1 MKITVGVSNLKVTE
15 VSFSLHND
23 RWNFAWQVK
32 GTTSMFWAV
41 TGSPIAMKPTSWRS
55 PPSLSW
61 GSMASQVN
69 MIEQVIEQYS
79 TGAVSESFK
88 NHSVPFCTTRKW
100 GYSLIADLLGKALV
114 HRHTFCSTLL
124 GISDF
129 HTITDTLLTHYWHSK
144 QPLSPL
150 SLLCLLHHA
159 SRFWHLLSLQSCEP
173 RRARVAIYCKLGR
186 RRPGR
191 VWQKWTL
198 NKVWQFSGSAVHFEF
213 CWQRLRKDPQ
223 HAVGLALN
231 LPSLLWLWICLQR
244 CKLGACRPHKAGCCN
259 LPQHAEFTQQSDLLG
274 WCVPRDP

>member
-1 MKITVGVSNLKVTE
+1 
-15 VSFSLHND
+15 
-23 RWNFAWQVK
+23 
-32 GTTSMFWAV
+32 MFWAV

-79 TGAVSESFK
+79 TGAVSESFR

-129 HTITDTLLTHYWHSK
+129 YTITTDTLLTHYWHSK

-191 VWQKWTL
+191 VWQKQTL

-213 CWQRLRKDPQ
+213 YWQKKTKKGPSTCRGACPEFTIPSLT
-223 HAVGLALN
+223 LN
-231 LPSLLWLWICLQR
+231 LPSKMQAWCLQ
-244 CKLGACRPHKAGCCN
+244 A
-259 LPQHAEFTQQSDLLG
+259 S
-274 WCVPRDP
+274 